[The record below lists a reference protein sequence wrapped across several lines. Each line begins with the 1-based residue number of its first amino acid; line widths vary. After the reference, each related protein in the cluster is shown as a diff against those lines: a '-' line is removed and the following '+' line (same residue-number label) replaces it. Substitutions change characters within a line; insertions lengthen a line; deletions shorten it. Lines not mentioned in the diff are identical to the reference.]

1 MSGAGTS
8 GRRAAPGVRE
18 TSAAYRLA
26 TDMPRISL
34 LDVNVLIA
42 LCDGRHEHHEH
53 AARWFVAHAAA
64 GWASCPLTQN
74 GALRIM
80 SAPSYPGAR
89 PVVQVLEQLRALCAG
104 AHHRFWPDALSVL
117 QPGLLNPAHLL
128 GHRQL
133 TDAYLLALAVDHQG
147 RLVTLDG
154 AVALRSVHGATPDHL
169 VRLLP

>member
-1 MSGAGTS
+1 MSPES
-8 GRRAAPGVRE
+8 GLPEVCE
-18 TSAAYRLA
+18 VSPAYLVSQ
-26 TDMPRISL
+26 TLVKSRISL

-42 LCDGRHEHHEH
+42 LCDGRHQHHEM
-53 AARWFVAHAAA
+53 AARWFVAHGPQ

-80 SAPSYPGAR
+80 GAPAYPGAR
-89 PVVQVLEQLRALCAG
+89 PMVQVLAQVQALCASV
-104 AHHRFWPDALSVL
+104 HHHFWPDALSLL
-117 QPGLLNPAHLL
+117 QPGTLNTAHLL

-133 TDAYLLALAVDHQG
+133 TDAYLLALAVYHLG

-154 AVALRSVHGATPDHL
+154 GLTVKAVQGATASHL